1 MRAPRAARWPEP
13 IFASPA
19 LSPAIRLQ
27 SSGEALQEI
36 EGAAGDGGYPEDVV
50 DTVKA
55 NARDLKLSANNL
67 GFEEK

>member
-1 MRAPRAARWPEP
+1 MDGLLVELTHAPG
-13 IFASPA
+13 SS
-19 LSPAIRLQ
+19 LRLH
-27 SSGEALQEI
+27 LEI

-55 NARDLKLSANNL
+55 NARDLRLDETSL